1 LRIFNNVP
9 IGSQSIEYTKDGY
22 SSDTCL
28 KTITQDEISVVN
40 SKIIFMAEKP
50 DVKITSMGISVA
62 TDKLILKEKL
72 SKVYCTM
79 AVLRKNFT

>member
-1 LRIFNNVP
+1 MRIFNNVP